1 MRNLFGRVRR
11 RERTEE
17 EQQEEQR
24 LEHEQ
29 MEQAVEKTREGALG
43 RISNLFRQP
52 IITEETWEELE
63 DLLIQADVGPTTALK
78 LVENARKEVERE
90 EMRTPVEAETAVRR
104 QMVEILGSNEHIL
117 LEDMPDGTV
126 ILMVGVNGSGKTTS
140 TAKLASYLERRER
153 RVLLAAADTFRA
165 AAIDQLKIWGDR
177 VGAPVVAHQPDAD
190 PGAVVFDAIKA
201 AAARGMDTIM
211 VDTAGRLHT
220 KFNLMEELQ
229 KIKRVAQKANPDAPI
244 VSLLV
249 LDATTGQNAILQAKS
264 FLQAVKVDGII
275 LAKLDG
281 TAKGGVAFSVHNE
294 LGVPIWYVGTGEKV
308 SDFAPFSHLEFVN
321 ALFE

>member
-11 RERTEE
+11 REPSEE
-17 EQQEEQR
+17 EIQ

-29 MEQAVEKTREGALG
+29 MEQAVEKTREGAFG

-63 DLLIQADVGPTTALK
+63 DLLVQADVGPTTAIT
-78 LVENARKEVERE
+78 LVERARKQVERE
-90 EMRTPVEAETAVRR
+90 EMQTPVEAETAVRR
-104 QMVEILGSNEHIL
+104 QMVDILGDDDHTP
-117 LEDMPDGTV
+117 LEDMPDGTI

-140 TAKLASYLERRER
+140 SAKLASYLDRRER

-177 VGAPVVAHQPDAD
+177 INAPVVAHQPDAD

-201 AAARGMDTIM
+201 ASARGMDTIM

-229 KIKRVAQKANPDAPI
+229 KIKRVARKANPDAPI

-264 FLQAVKVDGII
+264 FLKAVDVDGII

-281 TAKGGVAFSVHNE
+281 TAKGGVVFSVRNE

-308 SDFAPFSHLEFVN
+308 GDFAPFNHLEFVN

>member
-11 RERTEE
+11 REPSEE
-17 EQQEEQR
+17 EIQ

-29 MEQAVEKTREGALG
+29 MEQAVEKTREGAFG

-63 DLLIQADVGPTTALK
+63 DLLVQADVGPTTAIT
-78 LVENARKEVERE
+78 LVERARKQVERE
-90 EMRTPVEAETAVRR
+90 EMQTPVEAETAVRR
-104 QMVEILGSNEHIL
+104 QMVDILGDDDHTP
-117 LEDMPDGTV
+117 LEDMPDGTI

-140 TAKLASYLERRER
+140 SAKLASYLDRRER

-177 VGAPVVAHQPDAD
+177 INAPVVAHQPDAD

-201 AAARGMDTIM
+201 ASARGMDTIM

-229 KIKRVAQKANPDAPI
+229 KIKRVARKANPEAPI

-264 FLQAVKVDGII
+264 FLKAVDVDGII

-281 TAKGGVAFSVHNE
+281 TAKGGVVFSVRNE

-308 SDFAPFSHLEFVN
+308 GDFAPFNHLEFVN
-321 ALFE
+321 ALFD